1 MFVRIGY
8 LDVKVTS
15 EEIQELKEAANDLNN
30 PNQRLSIRKLDFV
43 RGLDRMQKAGFHTA
57 YIESEDR
64 IVCTCGLTLL
74 DQRSRFE
81 GETHFL
87 DQLDL
92 DLLAQHPQIEADQ
105 IHTIRGHQR
114 LPRCKDKAVALIYEQ
129 KWHEYLREFIYKA
142 FCQECMQQ
150 VSDVQGKEARMF
162 VRAHNKSCGR
172 FQPGEGGNRR

>member
-114 LPRCKDKAVALIYEQ
+114 LPRCKDKAVALIYKQ

-150 VSDVQGKEARMF
+150 VSDAQGKDARIF

-172 FQPGEGGNRR
+172 FKTGKGGNR